1 MTTLISFLGGGK
13 QGDSYRTTDYKFS
26 DGTIYKD
33 ERYFG
38 MVLAKEVKPDRL
50 ILLGTSGSMWDV
62 FFEAGLEDHLE
73 AWGTLSDAVQ
83 TDSVTIAQLQP
94 FEQFLTD
101 KLNIQVTCQLI
112 DYAKDAA
119 GQVSILK
126 KLDELLS
133 ESEQVVM
140 DVTHGFR
147 HLPLIALVAARYLQ
161 VTKSVHIQHIYYG
174 FHSNE
179 SKVSEVL
186 ELRGLLDMLDWV
198 SALETFD
205 KDGDYAVF
213 APLLVNVGLD
223 KTSADELERASY
235 LERLLNASGASAKL
249 KQVMPKLDALH
260 SADSPLFSLFYEPL
274 AKRLSW
280 YKKSSLGLQEQDLAE
295 KYFKRKDYVRAVV
308 YAMEGLISRETALN
322 DDNVHDFNDR
332 KDAYDHLIK
341 SKDKFKDFKE
351 FRNAMVH
358 GTASGKDK
366 IRQIMK
372 DPVRLHASLKDRFK
386 QLFSDPS

>member
-13 QGDSYRTTDYKFS
+13 QGGSYRTTDYKFS
-26 DGTIYKD
+26 DGTLYKD
-33 ERYFG
+33 KRYFG
-38 MVLAKEVKPDRL
+38 MVLTEEVKPDRL

-62 FFEAGLEDHLE
+62 FFEAGLDDYQNEWEEL
-73 AWGTLSDAVQ
+73 TNAVQ
-83 TDSVTIAQLQP
+83 KDAVTIAQLQP
-94 FEQFLTD
+94 FAQFLTD
-101 KLNIQVTCQLI
+101 KLGLSVTCQLI
-112 DYAKDAA
+112 DYAKDTV

-126 KLDELLS
+126 KLDELLTQD
-133 ESEQVVM
+133 EQVVM

-161 VTKSVHIQHIYYG
+161 VTKNVHIQHIYYG

-179 SKVSEVL
+179 LKVSEVL

-223 KTSADELERASY
+223 QTSADELERASY

-249 KQVMPKLDALH
+249 KQVMPKLDKLH
-260 SADSPLFSLFYEPL
+260 KADSPLFSLFYEPL
-274 AKRLSW
+274 ANRLSW

-295 KYFKRKDYVRAVV
+295 KYLKRKDYVRAVV
-308 YAMEGLISRETALN
+308 YAMEGLISRETDLN
-322 DDNVHDFNDR
+322 GDDVHDFKDR
-332 KDAYDHLIK
+332 KEAYDYLID

-366 IRQIMK
+366 VRQIMK
-372 DPVRLHASLKDRFK
+372 DPSRLHASLKDSFK
-386 QLFSDPS
+386 QLFKDLS

>member
-13 QGDSYRTTDYKFS
+13 QGGSYRTTDYKFS

-322 DDNVHDFNDR
+322 DDNVHDFNNR

>member
-13 QGDSYRTTDYKFS
+13 QGDSYRSTDYKFS
-26 DGTIYKD
+26 DGTLYKD

-38 MVLAKEVKPDRL
+38 LVLTKEVKPDKL
-50 ILLGTSGSMWDV
+50 VLLGTSGSMWDV
-62 FFEAGLEDHLE
+62 FFEAGFENYLEE
-73 AWGTLSDAVQ
+73 WSELSQAVID
-83 TDSVTIAQLQP
+83 DSVTVAQLQP
-94 FEQFLTD
+94 FEQFLTE
-101 KLNIQVTCQLI
+101 KLGLNVTCQLI
-112 DYAKDAA
+112 DYAKDAT

-126 KLDELLS
+126 KLDELLVQD
-133 ESEQVVM
+133 EQVVM

-161 VTKSVHIQHIYYG
+161 VTKNVHIQHIYYG
-174 FHSNE
+174 FHSAE
-179 SKVSEVL
+179 LKVSEVL

-213 APLLVNVGLD
+213 APLLVTIGLD

-249 KQVMPKLDALH
+249 TQIMPKLEALH
-260 SADSPLFSLFYEPL
+260 TADAPLYSLFYEPL

-295 KYFKRKDYVRAVV
+295 KYLKRKDYVRAVV

-322 DDNVHDFNDR
+322 NDNVHNFQDR
-332 KDAYDHLIK
+332 KNAYDHLID

-372 DPVRLHASLKDRFK
+372 DPTRLHASLKDRFK
-386 QLFSDPS
+386 QLFKETL

>member
-13 QGDSYRTTDYKFS
+13 QGGSYRTTDYKFI
-26 DGTIYKD
+26 DGTVYTDK
-33 ERYFG
+33 RYFG
-38 MVLAKEVKPDRL
+38 MVLAEEVKPDRL

-83 TDSVTIAQLQP
+83 TDSVTVAQLQP
-94 FEQFLTD
+94 FAQFLTD
-101 KLNIQVTCQLI
+101 KLGIAVTCQLI
-112 DYAKDAA
+112 DYAKDAT

-133 ESEQVVM
+133 ENEQVVM

-161 VTKSVHIQHIYYG
+161 VTKNVHIQHIYYG

-179 SKVSEVL
+179 LKVSEVL
-186 ELRGLLDMLDWV
+186 ELRGLLEMLDWV
-198 SALETFD
+198 SALEAFD

-213 APLLVNVGLD
+213 APLLVDVGLD

-274 AKRLSW
+274 ARRLSW

-295 KYFKRKDYVRAVV
+295 KYLKRKDYVRAVV

-322 DDNVHDFNDR
+322 DDDVHDFHDR
-332 KDAYDHLIK
+332 KDAYDHLIDT
-341 SKDKFKDFKE
+341 KDKFKDFKE

-358 GTASGKDK
+358 GTASGKGK

-372 DPVRLHASLKDRFK
+372 DPSRLHASLTDRFK
-386 QLFSDPS
+386 QLFHDMS

>member
-1 MTTLISFLGGGK
+1 MSTLISFLGGGK
-13 QGDSYRTTDYKFS
+13 QGGSYRTTDYKFS

-38 MVLAKEVKPDRL
+38 MALAKEVQPDRL

-73 AWGTLSDAVQ
+73 AWSTLSDAVQ

-101 KLNIQVTCQLI
+101 KLGLSVTCQLI
-112 DYAKDAA
+112 DYAKDAT

-133 ESEQVVM
+133 ENEQVVM

-161 VTKSVHIQHIYYG
+161 VTKNVYIQHIYYG

-179 SKVSEVL
+179 LKVSEVL

-205 KDGDYAVF
+205 KNGDYAVF

-295 KYFKRKDYVRAVV
+295 KYLKRKDYVRAVV

-322 DDNVHDFNDR
+322 NDDVQSFTHR
-332 KDAYDHLIK
+332 KAAYDHLIN

-358 GTASGKDK
+358 GTASGKGK

-372 DPVRLHASLKDRFK
+372 DPSRLHASLKDRFK
-386 QLFSDPS
+386 QLFNDPS